1 MKAYNKPAAS
11 KLLTK
16 FDNELKDLLANDLLE
31 FMKKNPFVR
40 SKKQAM
46 MQPTLSVA

>member
-1 MKAYNKPAAS
+1 MKTFNKPAAS

-16 FDNELKDLLANDLLE
+16 FDNELKNLLANDLRE
-31 FMKKNPFVR
+31 FMAKNPFLR